1 MRYYKT
7 TDIGLASA
15 LIATGEELL
24 ETQRSFNNPRVF
36 FVFDWEV
43 GDKANSYYE
52 SKLQV
57 DAYSLINA
65 REKLIKEIKNE
76 KNF

>member
-1 MRYYKT
+1 MKYYKT

-15 LIATGEELL
+15 LIAIGEKLI

-36 FVFDWEV
+36 FVFSWEV
-43 GDKANSYYE
+43 GDKANNYYE

-57 DAYSLINA
+57 DAYSIINE
-65 REKLIKEIKNE
+65 REKLLREIKNE